1 MGQQQ
6 LLIVILVTIV
16 VGIATFV
23 AINTFQQAHDES
35 AYDAVRQDILQ
46 AQAQSKAFYLKS
58 ISMGG
63 GGGTFSEISLK
74 HLLLTDYNEN
84 ANYEIDETSVDDFTL
99 SYTPHFNQ
107 RTYTV
112 TIRFDEIIWNGEK
125 EE

>member
-46 AQAQSKAFYLKS
+46 AHAQSKAFYFKS
-58 ISMGG
+58 RSLGG
-63 GGGTFSEISLK
+63 GGGSFTEISLS
-74 HLLLTDYNEN
+74 HLLLPENNEN
-84 ANYEIDETSVDDFTL
+84 ASYHLNETSAENFTL
-99 SYTPHFNQ
+99 SYTPKFNQ
-107 RTYTV
+107 ITYTV
-112 TIRFDEIIWNGEK
+112 TISIDEIIWNGEK